1 MNYYL
6 DFFLLLNV
14 GTSRPKLPTMYDVA
28 LWVLLCPLVSLGSW
42 VLCHSKLCPFYLF
55 FNLILLDHM
64 NTFMQK

>member
-6 DFFLLLNV
+6 DFFFLLNL
-14 GTSRPKLPTMYDVA
+14 GTSRPKFPTMYVA
-28 LWVLLCPLVSLGSW
+28 LWVLLGPLVSLGSW